1 MSKSFEHGSHGGSH
15 PGPQGGA
22 AAPPGKLADIIT
34 YLEMTARPARP
45 PVPLPSGRLALMRAE
60 RCTTAFYRFL
70 YDTVGAPWLWFERRL
85 WSDEKLAALI
95 TKAEVE
101 IFVLYVGGVPAG
113 FYELDRRDARDVEL
127 AYFGL
132 MPEFIGRG
140 YGAYLLHAAVDGAWQ
155 RNPRRLWVHT
165 CTFDHPRALGAY
177 QRAGFVVYR
186 REPVIFDDPRLVGAL
201 PRDHNHPLLPPL
213 E

>member
-1 MSKSFEHGSHGGSH
+1 MTAPSDT
-15 PGPQGGA
+15 
-22 AAPPGKLADIIT
+22 APPPGMLADIVT

-45 PVPLPSGRLALMRAE
+45 PVPVPSGRLALMRAE
-60 RCTTAFYRFL
+60 RCTVSFYRFL
-70 YDTVGAPWLWFERRL
+70 YGTVGAPWLWFERLL

-95 TKAEVE
+95 EKPEVE

-113 FYELDRRDARDVEL
+113 YYELDHSDPSDIEL

-140 YGAYLLHAAVDGAWQ
+140 CGAYLLRAAVDSAWQ
-155 RNPRRLWVHT
+155 RNPKRLWVHT
-165 CTFDHPRALGAY
+165 CTYDHPRALGSY

-186 REPVIFDDPRLVGAL
+186 REPVIFDDPRLLGAL
-201 PRDHNHPLLPPL
+201 PRDHGHPKLPPL
-213 E
+213 D

>member
-1 MSKSFEHGSHGGSH
+1 MT
-15 PGPQGGA
+15 GPA
-22 AAPPGKLADIIT
+22 DATPPKGKLADIVT
-34 YLEMTARPARP
+34 YLEMTARPVRP
-45 PVPLPSGRLALMRAE
+45 PVPVPAGKLALMRAE
-60 RCTTAFYRFL
+60 RCTVAFYRFL
-70 YDTVGAPWLWFERRL
+70 YDTVGQPWLWFERMT

-95 TKAEVE
+95 EKPELE

-113 FYELDRRDARDVEL
+113 YYELDRSDPADIEL

-140 YGAYLLHAAVDGAWQ
+140 YGAYLLRAAVDAAWQ
-155 RNPRRLWVHT
+155 HAPRRLWVHT
-165 CTFDHPRALGAY
+165 CTYDHPRALGAY

-186 REPVIFDDPRLVGAL
+186 RDPVMFDDPRLTGAL
-201 PRDHNHPLLPPL
+201 PRDYHHPKLPPL

>member
-1 MSKSFEHGSHGGSH
+1 MRQPSDL
-15 PGPQGGA
+15 PQG
-22 AAPPGKLADIIT
+22 KLRDIVT

-45 PVPLPSGRLALMRAE
+45 PVPPPAGRLALMRAE

-70 YDTVGAPWLWFERRL
+70 YNTVGEPWLWFERRL
-85 WSDEKLAALI
+85 WSDERLAAWVE
-95 TKAEVE
+95 KAAIE
-101 IFVLYVGGVPAG
+101 IFVLHVGGVPAG
-113 FYELDRRDARDVEL
+113 FYELDHGEPSDIEL

-140 YGAYLLHAAVDGAWQ
+140 YGAYLLRAAVDAAWQ

-165 CTFDHPRALGAY
+165 CTYDHPRALGAY

-186 REPVIFDDPRLVGAL
+186 REPVIFDDPRLSGAL
-201 PRDHNHPLLPPL
+201 PRDYHHPKLPPL
-213 E
+213 AT

>member
-1 MSKSFEHGSHGGSH
+1 MRQPSDL
-15 PGPQGGA
+15 PQG
-22 AAPPGKLADIIT
+22 KLRDIVT
-34 YLEMTARPARP
+34 YLEMTARPVPP
-45 PVPLPSGRLALMRAE
+45 PVPPPAGRLALMRAE

-70 YDTVGAPWLWFERRL
+70 YNTVGEPWLWFERRL
-85 WSDEKLAALI
+85 WSDERLAAWVE
-95 TKAEVE
+95 KAATE

-113 FYELDRRDARDVEL
+113 FYELDQGEPSDIEL

-140 YGAYLLHAAVDGAWQ
+140 YGAYLLRAAVDAAWQ

-165 CTFDHPRALGAY
+165 CTYDHPRALGAY

-186 REPVIFDDPRLVGAL
+186 REPVIFDDPRLSGAL
-201 PRDHNHPLLPPL
+201 PRDYHHPKLPPL
-213 E
+213 AT

>member
-1 MSKSFEHGSHGGSH
+1 MSR
-15 PGPQGGA
+15 PPDAPQG
-22 AAPPGKLADIIT
+22 KLSDIVT
-34 YLEMTARPARP
+34 YLEMTARPVRP
-45 PVPLPSGRLALMRAE
+45 PVPAPAGKLALMRAE

-70 YDTVGAPWLWFERRL
+70 YDTVGGPWLWFERRL
-85 WSDEKLAALI
+85 WSDERLAAWI
-95 TKAEVE
+95 ERPEVE
-101 IFVLYVGGVPAG
+101 ILVLHVGGVPAG
-113 FYELDRRDARDVEL
+113 FYELDHGAASEVEL

-140 YGAYLLHAAVDGAWQ
+140 YGAYLLRAAVDGAWQ

-186 REPVIFDDPRLVGAL
+186 REPIIFDDPRLSGAL
-201 PRDHNHPLLPPL
+201 PRDHDHPKLPPL
-213 E
+213 D